1 MDRAQTLD
9 HQSVDAREAL
19 PTPRGMVPSKRKAHF
34 ARALTIPAGAPA
46 VVFFVA
52 LTLVLLLLA
61 ITEPIG

>member
-9 HQSVDAREAL
+9 HQSGDAREAL
-19 PTPRGMVPSKRKAHF
+19 PTPRGMVPSKRKARF
-34 ARALTIPAGAPA
+34 DRALTIQSGAPA